1 MEKSYTVMTYSAIN
15 INTSIVRNYKNLITD
30 GKQNTYSSWNNMS
43 SRDGKSNFISTQGVV
58 TRHNTGDYYRIGEGP
73 SVEKKD
79 GKLVMTGS
87 DNS

>member
-1 MEKSYTVMTYSAIN
+1 
-15 INTSIVRNYKNLITD
+15 
-30 GKQNTYSSWNNMS
+30 MS